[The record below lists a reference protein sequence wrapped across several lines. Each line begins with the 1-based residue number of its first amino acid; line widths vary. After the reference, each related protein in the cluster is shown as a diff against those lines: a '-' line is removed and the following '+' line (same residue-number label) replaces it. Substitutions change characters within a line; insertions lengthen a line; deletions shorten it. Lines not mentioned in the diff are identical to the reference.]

1 MTDFRVLHVIATN
14 RRRGGELFAS
24 DLIRALSG
32 NGLSQH
38 VAVIHDSRDERV
50 EYQAPSTVLPSGPS
64 GLNVDPRGLRGL
76 GRLVN
81 SWKPHVV
88 QAHGGEPLKYAVL
101 VPGVRRRNL
110 VYRRIGG
117 APRWI
122 THGPRRAMHAVLMRR
137 AARVVVV
144 AEALRL
150 ETIEL
155 FRVPERRVVTIPNAV
170 DTARLG
176 SMRNPGTARR
186 LHGIPQ
192 DARVVLS
199 VGALT
204 WEKDPLAH
212 LEITRELLRADA
224 RALHLFAGEGPLRSA
239 LEEKVNELG
248 LGEQVRILGSRND
261 VPDLLAA
268 SDVMLLAS
276 AVEGMPASVIEAG
289 MVGVP
294 VVGYALAGV
303 PEIVVDGETGRLVS
317 ERDQGELRR
326 ALASILNDASAR
338 DRMGKAARQRC
349 TTRFDI
355 HAVAPRYLALYRELG
370 AS

>member
-1 MTDFRVLHVIATN
+1 MTEFRVLHVIATN

-32 NGLSQH
+32 DGLSQH
-38 VAVIHDSRDERV
+38 VAIIHDSRGERV
-50 EYQAPSTVLPSGPS
+50 EYQAPSTVLPSGES
-64 GLNVDPRGLRGL
+64 GLNVDPGGLRGL
-76 GRLVN
+76 GRLVK

-101 VPGVRRRNL
+101 TPGVRRRQL

-122 THGPRRAMHAVLMRR
+122 TRGPRRAMHSLLMRR

-144 AEALRL
+144 AEALRR

-155 FRVPERRVVTIPNAV
+155 FRVPEGHVITIPNAV
-170 DTARLG
+170 DAARLG
-176 SMRNPGTARR
+176 SMKSRDTARR
-186 LHGIPQ
+186 LLGIPR
-192 DARVVLS
+192 DARVVSS

-212 LEITRELLRADA
+212 LKITQDILRADA
-224 RALHLFAGEGPLRSA
+224 RAVHLFAGEGPLRAALKRSVREQG
-239 LEEKVNELG
+239 LEERVHLLG
-248 LGEQVRILGSRND
+248 NRDN

-268 SDVMLLAS
+268 SDAMLVAS

-317 ERDQGELRR
+317 RGDEAGLRQ

-338 DRMGKAARQRC
+338 DRMGKAARERC
-349 TTRFDI
+349 MTLFDI
-355 HAVAPRYLALYRELG
+355 DSVAPRYLALYRELG
-370 AS
+370 AQ